1 MVEAMSKAAVVAG
14 ADGVIIEVH
23 NNPARALCDGQQSIT
38 PSQFSQLMDKLK
50 KLIEIEGKKLEG

>member
-23 NNPARALCDGQQSIT
+23 NNPACALCDGQQSIT
-38 PSQFSQLMDKLK
+38 PAQFQQLMVKMK
-50 KLIEIEGKKLEG
+50 KLIDLEGKKLEG

>member
-23 NNPARALCDGQQSIT
+23 NNPSRALCDGQQSIT
-38 PSQFSQLMDKLK
+38 PGEFSQLMDKLK
-50 KLIEIEGKKLEG
+50 KLIELEGKKLEG